1 MNNDIEE
8 EKKNINRPRPMHPYD
23 QLVRRPFQPH
33 AMMLR
38 IRPEII
44 RFQKTPCFKPESL
57 PPKQKWP
64 RPNSSVS

>member
-1 MNNDIEE
+1 
-8 EKKNINRPRPMHPYD
+8 MHPYD

-57 PPKQKWP
+57 PPSKKGLVPIHQY
-64 RPNSSVS
+64 RRNVD